1 MEWIERIVRFVV
13 SQMICIPFF
22 KRPFQD
28 LSHPQAYGMK
38 NTENL
43 RLAVNDNQEIGA
55 WFMLPTTPAG
65 KSDGNKGEIPHSLN
79 SDKQKVV
86 LVSKIYW
93 DWVTA
98 VALKD
103 EEYFVVSTW

>member
-65 KSDGNKGEIPHSLN
+65 KSMTIKRKFHILRI
-79 SDKQKVV
+79 VI
-86 LVSKIYW
+86 SK
-93 DWVTA
+93 
-98 VALKD
+98 K
-103 EEYFVVSTW
+103 